1 MGNPL
6 SVWNV
11 ERAFHLPHNLIYL
24 RDFILMRNTP
34 NVGSMGKSLPVPH
47 TYDIREPILV
57 RNPITVR
64 DVGKT
69 FQYDTQLSLH
79 QIIHTGERL

>member
-1 MGNPL
+1 MRNPL

-34 NVGSMGKSLPVPH
+34 NVGNMGKSLPVPH
-47 TYDIREPILV
+47 TFDIREPILG

-64 DVGKT
+64 DVGKLFSMT
-69 FQYDTQLSLH
+69 HNLVF
-79 QIIHTGERL
+79 IR